1 MSPQSCPPTGRAS
14 PPTSTPAMAGALA
27 PYRIHRY
34 PAHLIETWHLPDG
47 RRLTLRPVL
56 PQDDVLEQAFV
67 ARLSPASR
75 RYRFHGA
82 VRGLSTGLAT
92 QMTNI
97 DYCLHM
103 GFIVTVLAE
112 YDEHGEQHETMIA
125 DARYVTGAD
134 GETAEFAIAVAET
147 WAGKGIGQRL
157 LSALCLAACRN
168 GLRWICGEVLADN
181 AAMLC
186 LVARCGFSVRP
197 NEDDETVL
205 QVQRSVETHLPAA
218 HRETRGDSFFGALGQ
233 SITQWIQPS
242 RRRVV

>member
-1 MSPQSCPPTGRAS
+1 MSSQSCHASGHTSPPAGLPERAS
-14 PPTSTPAMAGALA
+14 ALA

-34 PAHLIETWHLPDG
+34 PAHLIETWPMPDG

-56 PQDDVLEQAFV
+56 PQDDVLEQAFM
-67 ARLSPASR
+67 ASLSAASR

-82 VRGLSTGLAT
+82 VRSLSTGLAT

-103 GFIVTVLAE
+103 GFIVTVL
-112 YDEHGEQHETMIA
+112 DDHDETMIA
-125 DARYVTGAD
+125 DARYVTAAD
-134 GETAEFAIAVAET
+134 GETAEFAIAVADA
-147 WAGKGIGQRL
+147 WGRQGIGQRL
-157 LSALCLAACRN
+157 LSALCLAARRN

-186 LVARCGFSVRP
+186 LVTRCGFSVRP
-197 NEDDETVL
+197 QEDDETLV
-205 QVQRSVETHLPAA
+205 QVERSVETHLPAA
-218 HRETRGDSFFGALGQ
+218 HREPRGDSFFGALGQ

-242 RRRVV
+242 RGRVV